1 MKILLEPDTAGST
14 LKYAYRVVSINITVR
29 RGLMPKQITEEEQ
42 IELILGTIA
51 LGKRS
56 EVKKNLI
63 YLKTELGGCFVAVEN
78 KEEDNA

>member
-1 MKILLEPDTAGST
+1 
-14 LKYAYRVVSINITVR
+14 
-29 RGLMPKQITEEEQ
+29 MPKQITEEEQ

-56 EVKKNLI
+56 EVKKNLM

-78 KEEDNA
+78 KEEEESETN